1 MKTKIISVILA
12 VIICIPFISLAVSAA
27 AETTAQSGEGEF
39 RLTVDVNKRETNI
52 VEDENGILGL
62 ITDDSEKQQKEAN
75 KKIYIAV
82 LSVLLVIAVIVLV
95 VSLRRVPDEE
105 DIELDDDSADAE
117 KKE

>member
-12 VIICIPFISLAVSAA
+12 VIICIPFASLAVSAA
-27 AETTAQSGEGEF
+27 SETAASSRGEF
-39 RLTVDVNKRETNI
+39 KLTVDVNKRETNI

-82 LSVLLVIAVIVLV
+82 LSVLLVIAIIVLI

-105 DIELDDDSADAE
+105 DIELDENSADAE